1 MQGGCP
7 LLLELCDQ
15 HSFLFFFCFFLSLPR
30 AFRFHISP
38 ADAMDRAKT
47 LQELTVREGSSKSS
61 GILSALIEGLPGVGL
76 RRVGGW
82 SRRLRYEG
90 PGSAGAAGILRRRS
104 GCSEAF
110 ITSPCVGWISLRAA
124 DGNWCV
130 QPGNAVNE
138 VPPATA
144 MKKPFYIFRKVG
156 PGWASVLLMSQC
168 AAAPRSAANSSVRWP

>member
-1 MQGGCP
+1 
-7 LLLELCDQ
+7 
-15 HSFLFFFCFFLSLPR
+15 
-30 AFRFHISP
+30 
-38 ADAMDRAKT
+38 MDRAKT

-156 PGWASVLLMSQC
+156 PGWASVLLNVTVRSGTQKRSKLLGAVALTPT
-168 AAAPRSAANSSVRWP
+168 AAVCHRGTLPAGTRVYILQLVQTRAPWPRYTY